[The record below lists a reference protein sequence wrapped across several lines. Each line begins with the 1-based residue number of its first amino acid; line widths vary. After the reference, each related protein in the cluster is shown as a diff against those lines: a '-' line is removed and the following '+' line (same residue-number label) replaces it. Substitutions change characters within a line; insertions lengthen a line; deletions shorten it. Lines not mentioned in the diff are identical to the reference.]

1 MGRRGGPAR
10 IVSRMQDLRIAL
22 VVCRCPAGAL
32 EANLERVVHWT
43 RRAAVSG
50 AHIVCF
56 PELNISGYS
65 LTPDP
70 ESAQPLDGE
79 IAWALQRLADER
91 RIIVLAGL
99 LEKGPH
105 GIPYA
110 AHLVTSPGAPLRV
123 YRKLHIAPPEKGVLA
138 PGERIP
144 VFRTPRVTLGI
155 QLCYDA
161 HFPELATRMAVAG
174 AELLFFPHASPRGTP
189 PQKLSSWLRHL
200 RARAW
205 DNGLFVAAVNQ
216 VGDNGQGLGFPGVA
230 VVIGPDGEVICQR
243 RQDSEGMLL
252 ADLKAA
258 DLRKVRLHPM
268 RFFLPHRRSD
278 LFGAPGIS
286 GKTGADGA

>member
-1 MGRRGGPAR
+1 MR
-10 IVSRMQDLRIAL
+10 DLRIAL
-22 VVCRCPAGAL
+22 VACRCPAGQL
-32 EANLERVVHWT
+32 ETNRERVVHWT
-43 RRAAVSG
+43 RRAAASG

-65 LTPDP
+65 LSPHP

-79 IAWALQRLADER
+79 TARALQGLADER
-91 RIIVLAGL
+91 RIVVLAGL
-99 LEKGPH
+99 LERGRH
-105 GIPYA
+105 GALYA
-110 AHLVTSPGAPLRV
+110 AHLAAVPGGPLRV
-123 YRKLHIAPPEKGVLA
+123 YRKLHIAPPERDLLT
-138 PGERIP
+138 PGNDIP
-144 VFRTPRVTLGI
+144 VFRTPRVTFGI

-161 HFPELATRMAVAG
+161 HFPELATRMALAG

-189 PQKLSSWLRHL
+189 PRKLASWLRHL

-216 VGDNGQGLGFPGVA
+216 VGDNGEGLNFPGVA
-230 VVIGPDGEVICQR
+230 VVIGPDGEIVCQR

-268 RFFLPHRRSD
+268 RFFLPHRRAD
-278 LFGAPGIS
+278 LFGPPASAVRPG
-286 GKTGADGA
+286 TEREPT